1 MRANLLLATI
11 FAVFGFLLSC
21 LFFIFI
27 NIKIPFEPFVT
38 WSELPYANMFQYAG
52 LVCSL
57 GSIIYLL
64 LENQEGSD

>member
-1 MRANLLLATI
+1 MRANLFLATI

-27 NIKIPFEPFVT
+27 NIQIPFEPLAT

-57 GSIIYLL
+57 GAIIYLL
-64 LENQEGSD
+64 MERLESND

>member
-11 FAVFGFLLSC
+11 FAVLGFLLSC

-27 NIKIPFEPFVT
+27 NIQIPLEPFAT

-57 GSIIYLL
+57 GTIIYLL
-64 LENQEGSD
+64 MERLESSD

>member
-11 FAVFGFLLSC
+11 FAILGFLTSC

-27 NIKIPFEPFVT
+27 NFQIPLEPFTT

-57 GSIIYLL
+57 GTIIYLL
-64 LENQEGSD
+64 MERQESSD

>member
-11 FAVFGFLLSC
+11 FAALGFLLSC

-27 NIKIPFEPFVT
+27 NIKIPLEPFAT

-52 LVCSL
+52 LVCLL
-57 GSIIYLL
+57 GAIIYLFM
-64 LENQEGSD
+64 ERQEQSD

>member
-11 FAVFGFLLSC
+11 FAVLGFLLSC

-27 NIKIPFEPFVT
+27 NFQIPLEPFAT
-38 WSELPYANMFQYAG
+38 WSNLPYANMFQYAG

-57 GSIIYLL
+57 GAIIYLL
-64 LENQEGSD
+64 MERQESSD